1 MPRISTKACS
11 SIRCSR
17 RSSSTFSRSRSS
29 ACRARSTRRR
39 GASGRIPDIA
49 SAGFRGGPFLEPLA
63 TIAFAWGNLDDF
75 SVGGNA
81 VDFKD
86 ETNVRG
92 RLGLRL
98 GTSYQVW
105 PGTTMEPFV
114 IGSVWST
121 LSGSNEVTLKSTN
134 TTFRLIDEP
143 DDVWGVASA
152 GVNFFNP
159 SKQTSVFA
167 EVDWTF
173 GEETDGI
180 AGRAGLRVS
189 W

>member
-1 MPRISTKACS
+1 
-11 SIRCSR
+11 
-17 RSSSTFSRSRSS
+17 
-29 ACRARSTRRR
+29 
-39 GASGRIPDIA
+39 
-49 SAGFRGGPFLEPLA
+49 
-63 TIAFAWGNLDDF
+63 
-75 SVGGNA
+75 
-81 VDFKD
+81 
-86 ETNVRG
+86 
-92 RLGLRL
+92 
-98 GTSYQVW
+98 
-105 PGTTMEPFV
+105 MEPFV

-121 LSGSNEVTLKSTN
+121 LTGSNEVTLKSTK

-143 DDVWGVASA
+143 DDIWGVASA

-189 W
+189 L